1 MVVEGLPF
9 PGAELSALQPQSSPL
24 WVRAQSP
31 LLQASSSE
39 AHEVMSVDSCME
51 GQAFQP
57 PPLSR
62 FPQAE
67 EEGRV
72 SPLPHRQPRYVE

>member
-1 MVVEGLPF
+1 MAEGLPF
-9 PGAELSALQPQSSPL
+9 PGAELSPLQAQSSPL
-24 WVRAQSP
+24 WVRVQSP

-39 AHEVMSVDSCME
+39 AHEVMLVDSCTE

-57 PPLSR
+57 PPLFR
-62 FPQAE
+62 LPQAE

-72 SPLPHRQPRYVE
+72 SPLPHRRSRYAE